1 MPPKESRLALFNK
14 KKKEN
19 EAGEGAGYVEKAS
32 EAPEE
37 AFSER
42 KAAEF
47 FKHAKAAHDSLNYPY
62 AMTLWL
68 NGLRQYPMSKEGLE
82 GFLTSA
88 MTFNG
93 SEQDE
98 KSKKKALKEAR
109 AGVNGKGRQGKFVLS
124 LFDFGVNPTDLNAAL
139 KAAENA
145 AALTCREAAQYLAT
159 HAFKLAAADP
169 KKQKKEV
176 FVRLM
181 DAFEDIEAYDQAVQA
196 GNSAMILDRSDGEL
210 ANRVRN
216 LGAKATMNKGGYD
229 SVGEEGGFRK
239 NIRDADKQRQL
250 EEAERISKTEDVKN
264 RLVAEAEAAYKERP
278 NDIGTIEK
286 YGRALRE
293 RGKNADELKAI
304 ALYTKAYKDTG
315 QFKFRQISGEIQIR
329 RARREVS
336 RARQALEAAPE
347 NAEARA
353 KLEQASKALLELET
367 SELKL
372 QVEKYPTDLGIKYEL
387 GKRFAQ
393 AGMHNEAIEQ
403 FQLAQEDAK
412 IRRHVLLAMA
422 HSFMALGGWLDEAIE
437 TYRSALDGL
446 ADEKSDLGLEIRYG
460 LMAALHEKGEKERD
474 LAAAEEADKLAAG
487 IAIQSFGYKDI
498 RERRERI
505 KALIGE
511 LKSGG

>member
-1 MPPKESRLALFNK
+1 MALFNK
-14 KKKEN
+14 KKKED
-19 EAGEGAGYVEKAS
+19 EATEGAEYVEKTA
-32 EAPEE
+32 EAPDE
-37 AFSER
+37 AFSEK
-42 KAAEF
+42 KAAGF
-47 FKHAKAAHDSLNYPY
+47 FKHAKAAHDSFNYPY

-68 NGLRQYPMSKEGLE
+68 NGLRQYPMSMEGLE
-82 GFLTSA
+82 GFLSSA

-93 SEQDE
+93 SDQDE
-98 KSKKKALKEAR
+98 KAKKKDLKESR
-109 AGVNGKGRQGKFVLS
+109 QGVNSKGRQGKYVLS
-124 LFDFGVNPTDLNAAL
+124 LFDFGTNPTDLGAAL

-145 AALTCREAAQYLAT
+145 AALTCREAAQYIAT

-169 KKQKKEV
+169 KKQKKDV
-176 FVRLM
+176 YIRLM
-181 DAFEDIEAYDQAVQA
+181 DAFENIEAFDLAVQA
-196 GNSAMILDRSDGEL
+196 GNSAMILDRADGDL

-250 EEAERISKTEDVKN
+250 IESDQIGKTEDTKD
-264 RLVAEAEAAYKERP
+264 RLVADAEAQYKERP
-278 NDIGTIEK
+278 DDVGTIEK

-293 RGKNADELKAI
+293 RGKNADELKAM

-315 QFKFRQISGEIQIR
+315 QFKFRQISGEIQVR

-336 RARQALEAAPE
+336 KARQALEAAPD
-347 NAEARA
+347 NAEAKQ
-353 KLEQASKALLELET
+353 KLEGAAKALLDLEM

-387 GKRFAQ
+387 GKRYAQ
-393 AGMHNEAIEQ
+393 AGQHNEAIEQ

-422 HSFMALGGWLDEAIE
+422 HAFIALGGWLDEAIE
-437 TYRSALDGL
+437 TFRGALDGL
-446 ADEKSDLGLEIRYG
+446 ADEKSDLGMEIRYG
-460 LMAALHEKGEKERD
+460 LMAALHEKGESGKD
-474 LAAAEEADKLAAG
+474 LGAAEEADKLAAG
-487 IAIQSFGYKDI
+487 IAIQSFGFKDI
-498 RERRERI
+498 RERREKI
-505 KALIGE
+505 KALIIE